1 MNKIKL
7 IKEERKKMSEKLYKF
22 IVAISG
28 AVASVASAA
37 VAYFEPAY
45 TPAIVA
51 SIGIAETAVVEI
63 LTLFKKD

>member
-1 MNKIKL
+1 
-7 IKEERKKMSEKLYKF
+7 MSEKLYKF

-28 AVASVASAA
+28 AVASVASAP